1 VVLRRSGPLREPVSV
16 AQALARRGLG
26 LRKAHAVLNRLAE
39 GQSVPVRLDVEGMAA
54 LQAELAALGLE
65 AVPRRVPESVDVRA
79 VREGLGLT
87 QLEFAARFGL
97 DPDAVQNWE
106 QGRTRPDRNARILLR
121 VIATDPRAV
130 DEALA

>member
-1 VVLRRSGPLREPVSV
+1 
-16 AQALARRGLG
+16 
-26 LRKAHAVLNRLAE
+26 
-39 GQSVPVRLDVEGMAA
+39 
-54 LQAELAALGLE
+54 
-65 AVPRRVPESVDVRA
+65 VDVRA

-121 VIATDPRAV
+121 VIATAPEAV
-130 DEALA
+130 EEALG